1 MAQQKAEF
9 EKTKEDEMDA
19 QYQREQEMYE
29 NR

>member
-1 MAQQKAEF
+1 MAQQKTEF
-9 EKTKEDEMDA
+9 EKNKEQEMDA

>member
-1 MAQQKAEF
+1 
-9 EKTKEDEMDA
+9 MDA